1 MCKLLERPLHRSGTK
16 KEDIVIDV
24 MTRER
29 KTERNYRERTGMS
42 KQQVQT
48 KEVKKVKGCETHC
61 KGELCNINIIS

>member
-1 MCKLLERPLHRSGTK
+1 MLRYTQNKKCANILGHPVHRSGTK

-29 KTERNYRERTGMS
+29 KSERNYSERTGMS

-48 KEVKKVKGCETHC
+48 KEIKKVKG
-61 KGELCNINIIS
+61 